1 MSKIIKAVFT
11 GRFCTT
17 RRVFQWD
24 SDDKLQFV
32 NLDLPQ
38 NYTVDFANSLTGQS
52 VPVLATS
59 DTVQIPPDLFVPGSE
74 IYAWVWV
81 SDTNGGHTKCQTT
94 IPIDP
99 RAQRSGTSPAP
110 AQASAW
116 DQAVQTLNDAAADYE
131 TAASHAPI
139 IQNGYWFIWDSTA
152 GEYVTTDV
160 KAAGAD
166 GENGNIIWWTTDH
179 VTASGDNAGIQRRK
193 LHGPEGLTPA
203 VGDYVFAP
211 AAGNE
216 GEPTTLYV
224 IISSSATVI
233 MTALGRIV
241 GPAGYSPE
249 VTISEITGGHRVTI
263 TDEDH
268 PDGQSFDVMD
278 GQGGSGSSDY
288 DDLSNKPQ
296 VNNVTLSG
304 NKSLSDLGIE
314 PEAFVVTITQSG
326 STYSADKTY
335 SDTVAAVTAG
345 KRVVAIL
352 NSIEYQLFTY
362 VANSYTV
369 VFTANQGTT
378 AKTIALSLGN
388 VVAVIDTSLGTYSKP
403 SGGIPKTDLASA
415 VQTSLGKADTALQP
429 GDVSEPFFVTYST
442 SDGTTW
448 TCDKTFT
455 QIVTAMSAQ
464 KDISVSVMVGATR
477 VAQTCEITLQTDG
490 GTHIELWVR
499 SSRITWNV
507 AKHYS
512 DETISV
518 TNDGLTYADVDA
530 VASDQGSAHAGEFLV
545 VGNDGIVTTMTLAT
559 WQGGSY

>member
-24 SDDKLQFV
+24 TDDKLQFV

-52 VPVLATS
+52 VSVLATS
-59 DTVQIPPDLFVPGSE
+59 DTVQIPPEMMTPDSE

-81 SDTNGGHTKCQTT
+81 SDANGGYTKCQTT
-94 IPIDP
+94 IPSDP
-99 RAQRSGTSPAP
+99 RAQHPGLEPTP

-116 DQAVQTLNDAAADYE
+116 DEAVDALNDAAADYE
-131 TAASHAPI
+131 TAISHAPI

-152 GEYVTTDV
+152 GEYVTADV
-160 KAAGAD
+160 KAEGVD
-166 GENGNIIWWTTDH
+166 GENGNIIWWTTAKVLAD
-179 VTASGDNAGIQRRK
+179 GDNATTVRRR
-193 LHGPEGLTPA
+193 LNGPDGLTPA
-203 VGDYVFAP
+203 VDDYVFGP
-211 AAGNE
+211 SIGTE

-224 IISSSATVI
+224 IKASAVTVT
-233 MTALGRIV
+233 MTALGSIV
-241 GPAGYSPE
+241 GTPGEDGYSPD
-249 VTISEITGGHRVTI
+249 VTITEITGGHRVTI

-345 KRVVAIL
+345 KRVVAML

-388 VVAVIDTSLGTYSKP
+388 VVAVANTSLGTYSKP
-403 SGGIPKTDLASA
+403 SDGIPKTDLAAA

-429 GDVSEPFFVTYST
+429 GDVTEPFFVTYST
-442 SDGTTW
+442 SDMTTW
-448 TCDKTFT
+448 TCDKTFA
-455 QIVTAMSAQ
+455 QITAAIAAGKQVVMLASVAGTPIVQTCSFVVYPGFIEAWVRIGQASRYEIKHLSDNSVTITEFTESAQ
-464 KDISVSVMVGATR
+464 WLGAVPENIGVS
-477 VAQTCEITLQTDG
+477 E
-490 GTHIELWVR
+490 
-499 SSRITWNV
+499 
-507 AKHYS
+507 
-512 DETISV
+512 
-518 TNDGLTYADVDA
+518 
-530 VASDQGSAHAGEFLV
+530 AGKFLV
-545 VGNDGIVTTMTLAT
+545 VGNDGNVTTMTLAT
-559 WQGGSY
+559 WQGGQY

>member
-17 RRVFQWD
+17 RRVFQYD
-24 SDDKLQFV
+24 TDDKLQIV

-38 NYTVDFANSLTGQS
+38 SYTVDFSNSLTGQS

-59 DTVQIPPDLFVPGSE
+59 DTVQIPPEMFVPGSE

-81 SDTNGGHTKCQTT
+81 SDTNGGYTKCQAT

-99 RAQRSGTSPAP
+99 RAQRTGTEPTP

-116 DQAVQTLNDAAADYE
+116 DEAVDTLNE
-131 TAASHAPI
+131 TVDGIPTAIDTALAEAKAS
-139 IQNGYWFIWDSTA
+139 GVFD
-152 GEYVTTDV
+152 GED
-160 KAAGAD
+160 GAD
-166 GENGNIIWWTTDH
+166 GNIIWWTTDH

-211 AAGNE
+211 SAGNE

-224 IISSSATVI
+224 IISSSATII
-233 MTALGRIV
+233 MTALGSIK
-241 GPAGYSPE
+241 GNPGLDGFAPE
-249 VTISEITGGHRVTI
+249 VTITEIEGGHRVTI

-268 PDGQSFDVMD
+268 PTGQSFDVMD

-288 DDLSNKPQ
+288 NDLSNKPQ
-296 VNNVTLSG
+296 INSVTLTG

-335 SDTVAAVTAG
+335 SNTVAAISAG
-345 KRVVAIL
+345 KRVVAVL
-352 NSIEYQLFTY
+352 NGYEYQLFNY
-362 VANSYTV
+362 VPNNYTV
-369 VFTANQGTT
+369 IFSANQGTA
-378 AKTIALSLGN
+378 AKTIAFSLGDA
-388 VVAVIDTSLGTYSKP
+388 VVVMEDALGKYSKP

-429 GDVSEPFFVTYST
+429 GDVTEPFFVTYST
-442 SDGTTW
+442 SDMTTW
-448 TCDKTFT
+448 TCDKTFA
-455 QIVTAMSAQ
+455 QITAAIAAGKQVVMLASVAGTPIVQTCSFVVYPGFIEAWVRIGQASRYEIKHLSDNSVTITEFTESAQ
-464 KDISVSVMVGATR
+464 WLGAVPENIGVS
-477 VAQTCEITLQTDG
+477 E
-490 GTHIELWVR
+490 
-499 SSRITWNV
+499 
-507 AKHYS
+507 
-512 DETISV
+512 
-518 TNDGLTYADVDA
+518 
-530 VASDQGSAHAGEFLV
+530 AGKFLV
-545 VGNDGIVTTMTLAT
+545 VGNDGNVTTMTLAT
-559 WQGGSY
+559 WQGGNY